1 MNDDFQPLVMIV
13 EDEPDIASVL
23 VAYFERDGF
32 RTIAARDG
40 ETALTHLDMLKPDII
55 ILDVKLPKKDGIETL
70 REINQR
76 GNTPVIMA
84 TAMGEDL
91 DKLLA
96 LKMGADD
103 YVVKPFNPMEI
114 VARARAVLRRG
125 RGSAVSVARAGAIEI
140 DQESHSAFVVKD
152 GSRGSLDLTL
162 TEFRI
167 LTHMVRAPRR
177 VFSRSELLDACLGDS
192 DAVERTVDSHIS
204 HLRKKLCAFGVG
216 DYFTGVRGVGY
227 RLLSE

>member
-1 MNDDFQPLVMIV
+1 MAEDYQPLVLIV
-13 EDEPDIASVL
+13 EDEPDISSVL

-32 RTIAARDG
+32 RTVTAGDG
-40 ETALTHLDMLKPDII
+40 ELALVHLDMLRPDIV

-70 REINQR
+70 AEINRR
-76 GNTPVIMA
+76 GATPVIMA

-125 RGSAVSVARAGAIEI
+125 RAPGSARLRAGAVEI
-140 DQESHSAFVVKD
+140 DTETHAAFVVCD
-152 GSRGSLDLTL
+152 DSRKTLDLTL

-167 LTHMVRAPRR
+167 LAHMARTPRKA
-177 VFSRSELLDACLGDS
+177 FSRLELLDACLGDS
-192 DAVERTVDSHIS
+192 DAAERTVDSHIS
-204 HLRKKLCAFGVG
+204 HLRKKLSKAGAAGYCS
-216 DYFTGVRGVGY
+216 GVRGVGY
-227 RLLSE
+227 RLVSE

>member
-1 MNDDFQPLVMIV
+1 MTEDYQPLAMIV

-32 RTIAARDG
+32 RTISARDG
-40 ETALTHLDMLKPDII
+40 ETALTHLDMLKPDIV

-114 VARARAVLRRG
+114 VARARAILRRG
-125 RGSAVSVARAGAIEI
+125 RAAASSVVRAGAIEVDLDGHCAYI
-140 DQESHSAFVVKD
+140 TRD
-152 GSRGSLDLTL
+152 GSRHILDLTL

-167 LTHMVRAPRR
+167 LSHMLRAPRR
-177 VFSRSELLDACLGDS
+177 VFSRAELLDGCLGES

-204 HLRKKLCAFGVG
+204 HLRKKLTALSVD
-216 DYFTGVRGVGY
+216 DYFVGVRGVGY
-227 RLLSE
+227 RLMSG

>member
-1 MNDDFQPLVMIV
+1 MTEDFQPLAMIV

-32 RTIAARDG
+32 RTITARDG
-40 ETALTHLDMLKPDII
+40 EMALTHLDMLKPDIV

-70 REINQR
+70 GEINRR

-114 VARARAVLRRG
+114 VARARAILRRG
-125 RGSAVSVARAGAIEI
+125 KAAAASVARAGMIEV
-140 DQESHSAFVVKD
+140 DPESHCAYVVGD
-152 GSRGSLDLTL
+152 GSRKLLDLTL

-177 VFSRSELLDACLGDS
+177 VFSRSELLDACLGEG
-192 DAVERTVDSHIS
+192 DAVERTVDSHIG
-204 HLRKKLCAFGVG
+204 HLRKKLAAFGAD
-216 DYFTGVRGVGY
+216 DYFSGVRGVGY
-227 RLLSE
+227 RMLKV

>member
-1 MNDDFQPLVMIV
+1 MTVDVQPLAMIV

-32 RTIAARDG
+32 RTISARDG

-76 GNTPVIMA
+76 GDTPVIMA

-103 YVVKPFNPMEI
+103 YVVKPFNPLEI
-114 VARARAVLRRG
+114 VARARAILRRG
-125 RGSAVSVARAGAIEI
+125 LKSARHIAKAGAVEI
-140 DQESHSAFVVKD
+140 DLESHSAFVTD
-152 GSRGSLDLTL
+152 GTRRQALDLTL
-162 TEFRI
+162 TEFR
-167 LTHMVRAPRR
+167 LLNHMVRSPRR
-177 VFSRSELLDACLGDS
+177 VFSRSELLDACLGES

-204 HLRKKLCAFGVG
+204 HLRKKLSALGIDG
-216 DYFTGVRGVGY
+216 YFAGVRGVGY

>member
-1 MNDDFQPLVMIV
+1 MTVDVQPLAMIV

-32 RTIAARDG
+32 RTISARDG

-55 ILDVKLPKKDGIETL
+55 ILDVKLPKKDGSETL
-70 REINQR
+70 RESNQR
-76 GNTPVIMA
+76 GDTPVIMA

-103 YVVKPFNPMEI
+103 YVVKPFNPLEI
-114 VARARAVLRRG
+114 VARARAILRRG
-125 RGSAVSVARAGAIEI
+125 LKSARHIAKAGAVEI
-140 DQESHSAFVVKD
+140 ALERHSAFVTD
-152 GSRGSLDLTL
+152 GTRRQALDLTL
-162 TEFRI
+162 PEFR
-167 LTHMVRAPRR
+167 LLKHMVRSPRR
-177 VFSRSELLDACLGDS
+177 VFSRSELLDACLGES

-204 HLRKKLCAFGVG
+204 HLRKKLSALGIDG
-216 DYFTGVRGVGY
+216 YFAGVRGVGY

>member
-1 MNDDFQPLVMIV
+1 MSEDFQPLAMIV

-32 RTIAARDG
+32 RTVSARDG
-40 ETALTHLDMLKPDII
+40 ETALVHLDMLKPDIV
-55 ILDVKLPKKDGIETL
+55 ILDVKLPKKDGFETL
-70 REINQR
+70 SEINQR

-125 RGSAVSVARAGAIEI
+125 RAASATVVKAGAIEV
-140 DQESHSAFVVKD
+140 DPESHSAFVVTPTE
-152 GSRGSLDLTL
+152 RQPLDLTL

-167 LTHMVRAPRR
+167 LSFMVRAPRR
-177 VFSRSELLDACLGDS
+177 VFSRSELLDACLGES
-192 DAVERTVDSHIS
+192 DAVERTVDSHMS
-204 HLRKKLCAFGVG
+204 HLRKKLSAFGIG
-216 DYFTGVRGVGY
+216 DYFISVRGVGY